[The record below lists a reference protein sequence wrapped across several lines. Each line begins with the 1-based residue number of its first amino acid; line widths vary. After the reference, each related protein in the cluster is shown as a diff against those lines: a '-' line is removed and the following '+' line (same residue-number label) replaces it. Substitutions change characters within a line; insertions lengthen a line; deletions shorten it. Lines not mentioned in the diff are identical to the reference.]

1 MTSGAGS
8 WNQRSCAEAGD
19 WTPAAW
25 ICRVPVGRPRGD
37 ARDALNYY
45 VVAMKHTSQQPDE
58 TLVAALRSA
67 GCVYAEEEAVILLE
81 AADSDTDLA
90 RLLDLRVQGYPL
102 EHIVGWAQFCGL
114 RITVAPGVFVPRRRS
129 EFLVA
134 QTLAA
139 LAGLAALEG
148 PGGPGGPEGH
158 AGKTGPGPQR
168 VPVPPSHAESGTQL
182 LTVLDLCCGSGAV
195 GTALAHVLPGCE
207 LHASDIDRAAV
218 DCAAGNI
225 AAFTG
230 RAYCGDLFAAV
241 PEGLRGSFDVIAA
254 NAPYVP
260 SAAIMFMPQEARD
273 HEPEIALDGG
283 ADGLELHRRIAAQ
296 APSWLRPGGLLLLE
310 SSARQ
315 APASVAILASNG
327 FSASMSSSEDFDG
340 TVVTGRLA
348 PRQLR

>member
-1 MTSGAGS
+1 
-8 WNQRSCAEAGD
+8 
-19 WTPAAW
+19 
-25 ICRVPVGRPRGD
+25 
-37 ARDALNYY
+37 
-45 VVAMKHTSQQPDE
+45 MKHTSQQPDE
-58 TLVAALRSA
+58 TLVSTLRSA
-67 GCVYAEEEAVILLE
+67 GCVYAEEEAAILLE
-81 AADSDTDLA
+81 AADSATDLA

-114 RITVAPGVFVPRRRS
+114 RIAVAPGVFVPRRRS

-139 LAGLAALEG
+139 LAGLAALDG
-148 PGGPGGPEGH
+148 SNGPESH
-158 AGKTGPGPQR
+158 AGKPGPGPQR
-168 VPVPPSHAESGTQL
+168 VPVPPSHAEPHTQQ
-182 LTVLDLCCGSGAV
+182 LTVLDLCSGSGAV

-225 AAFTG
+225 AAFNG

-241 PEGLRGSFDVIAA
+241 PDGLRGSFDVIAA

-260 SAAIMFMPQEARD
+260 SAAIMFMPQEARV

-283 ADGLELHRRIAAQ
+283 VDGLELHRRIAAQ
-296 APSWLRPGGLLLLE
+296 APLWLRPGGVLLLE

-315 APASVAILASNG
+315 APASAAILASNG
-327 FSASMSSSEDFDG
+327 FSASTSSSVDFDG

-348 PRQLR
+348 PRQLP